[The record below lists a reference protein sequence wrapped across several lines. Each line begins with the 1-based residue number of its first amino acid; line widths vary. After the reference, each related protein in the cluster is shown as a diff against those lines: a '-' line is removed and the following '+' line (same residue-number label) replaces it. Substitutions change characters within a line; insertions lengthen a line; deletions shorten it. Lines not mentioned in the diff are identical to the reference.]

1 MDSRSGQLCGVKSP
15 VLAQIFD
22 FPLPANLNDADIKPE
37 MIELP
42 VVHNRPT
49 EMIFCLLRYEFG
61 KFLNTN
67 GKKLCSPAFSLV
79 EKDQLIDELENHIE
93 SNFVRYCDP
102 VVPLHLLAAGGAR
115 SGICKMRLL
124 AHHPCQY
131 PDKGVSSPQSE
142 RDLLFETSLKMVE
155 YDVLGQSTEA
165 IANFSWHTNT
175 YFQLDAFV
183 FMLVELRSQKP
194 SPLVDRAWNLVSEVY
209 KYRPEL
215 IDDDTNELNT
225 AIGELVL
232 SRWALHKADVE
243 SEVGEILSV
252 IMRLESRKTERL
264 DGKLISI
271 ESGTTAER
279 GDEGAAIPNSIP
291 DLTGL
296 DELGNVD
303 GGLFFG
309 DTDSSE
315 PLASDTMDWDYW
327 NNLLDSNPIHQ
338 AGSYD

>member
-1 MDSRSGQLCGVKSP
+1 
-15 VLAQIFD
+15 
-22 FPLPANLNDADIKPE
+22 
-37 MIELP
+37 
-42 VVHNRPT
+42 
-49 EMIFCLLRYEFG
+49 
-61 KFLNTN
+61 
-67 GKKLCSPAFSLV
+67 
-79 EKDQLIDELENHIE
+79 
-93 SNFVRYCDP
+93 
-102 VVPLHLLAAGGAR
+102 
-115 SGICKMRLL
+115 
-124 AHHPCQY
+124 
-131 PDKGVSSPQSE
+131 
-142 RDLLFETSLKMVE
+142 MVE

-243 SEVGEILSV
+243 SEGGEIFSV
-252 IMRLESRKTERL
+252 IMRLESRRTERL

-271 ESGTTAER
+271 ESWTTAER
-279 GDEGAAIPNSIP
+279 GDEGAAVPNSIP
-291 DLTGL
+291 NSTGL
-296 DELGNVD
+296 DELGNMN

-309 DTDSSE
+309 NTGSNQPS
-315 PLASDTMDWDYW
+315 AWDTMDCNYW
-327 NNLLDSNPIHQ
+327 NNLLDSNPIPQ
-338 AGSYD
+338 GGSYD